1 VVPILSLLVRSRLTL
16 CRSAWSLFPTRAY
29 ASRRSTACH
38 TRFPGMNCLIS
49 FGPNRRGLSPSGW
62 GSRTLVW
69 RRLADGLTCCCH
81 LVGTGQN
88 SGRAK
93 RSGKPQLPTRGPG
106 MSDRIVLGRDRWSW
120 GPEPVDFS
128 TPDPSVPT
136 FAETL
141 ENLAVRLRKQ
151 IGTVRRT
158 RDFGTAHPRVQKL
171 PDADEQRRARQV
183 ESPYATYDAPV
194 FEPASRNVGSG
205 S

>member
-1 VVPILSLLVRSRLTL
+1 
-16 CRSAWSLFPTRAY
+16 
-29 ASRRSTACH
+29 
-38 TRFPGMNCLIS
+38 
-49 FGPNRRGLSPSGW
+49 
-62 GSRTLVW
+62 
-69 RRLADGLTCCCH
+69 
-81 LVGTGQN
+81 
-88 SGRAK
+88 
-93 RSGKPQLPTRGPG
+93 

-158 RDFGTAHPRVQKL
+158 RDFGTAHPRVQKWL
-171 PDADEQRRARQV
+171 DADEQRRARQV

-194 FEPASRNVGSG
+194 FETSFEKRRLRILNLMRALDRRGPRRASVPFQRSAL